1 MTQNPI
7 IAVGAAVLIIVGAVF
22 LSTAPGRQDSHA
34 EDGVRS
40 SAPLMVRGFT
50 DASAGEAVIAGV
62 GSDRLLELRVAE
74 GQSVKRGQVIAVL
87 ANYPAAD
94 IAVRS
99 AEAQLLRI
107 ERRHESLAQGIRP
120 SLKTDQSADGQN
132 GGDGQSKSKKK
143 DSAPSVGVAEQEAIV
158 RLSAEES
165 KLKQLEME
173 RSGLPAD
180 QKDLEIR
187 ISAEQLE
194 HDQAKLRVLKE
205 TLASDL
211 AQSEIDIEIQTAE
224 LERARR
230 LREQGLV
237 RSPLDGVVVQ
247 ILTRPGERIERGIA
261 QIVDMSRL
269 RVVADIDEVLVNR
282 IKLGSKVNVTFHGEK
297 TIHRGR
303 IVRIASAVKRMASV
317 GSLGT
322 GSTKIRVVPVEI
334 ALDDPSQMPHI
345 LGREAEV
352 TFLEP

>member
-1 MTQNPI
+1 
-7 IAVGAAVLIIVGAVF
+7 
-22 LSTAPGRQDSHA
+22 
-34 EDGVRS
+34 
-40 SAPLMVRGFT
+40 MVRGFT

-62 GSDRLLELRVAE
+62 GSDRLLQLRVTE
-74 GQSVKRGQVIAVL
+74 GQSVKRGEVIAVL

-99 AEAQLLRI
+99 AEAQLSRI

-120 SLKTDQSADGQN
+120 SLKTDQSADGQD

-143 DSAPSVGVAEQEAIV
+143 DSTKPSVGIAEQEAIV
-158 RLSAEES
+158 RLSTAES

-173 RSGLPAD
+173 RSGLPSD
-180 QKDLEIR
+180 QKDLEVR

-211 AQSEIDIEIQTAE
+211 AESETDVQIQTVE

-247 ILTRPGERIERGIA
+247 ILARPGERIDRGIA

-269 RVVADIDEVLVNR
+269 RVVADIDEVLVHR
-282 IKLGSKVNVTFHGEK
+282 IKPGGKVNVIFHGEK
-297 TIHRGR
+297 TIHEGR
-303 IVRIASAVKRMASV
+303 IVRIASAVKRMAST

-334 ALDDPSQMPHI
+334 ALDDSSQMPHI
-345 LGREAEV
+345 VGREAEV

>member
-7 IAVGAAVLIIVGAVF
+7 FAIGVAALIVAGAVF
-22 LSTAPGRQDSHA
+22 LSISPGRQDSHA
-34 EDGVRS
+34 EDGVHSR
-40 SAPLMVRGFT
+40 APLMARAFT
-50 DASAGEAVIAGV
+50 DASAGEVVIAGV
-62 GSDRLLELRVAE
+62 GSDRLLELKVVE
-74 GQSVKRGQVIAVL
+74 GQSVKRGDVIAVL

-99 AEAQLLRI
+99 AEAQLRQI
-107 ERRHESLAQGIRP
+107 ESRHESLAQGIRP
-120 SLKTDQSADGQN
+120 SPKADKSANGQ
-132 GGDGQSKSKKK
+132 GKSKKK
-143 DSAPSVGVAEQEAIV
+143 DAEPTVGVAEQEAIV
-158 RLSAEES
+158 RLAAAES
-165 KLKQLEME
+165 KLKQLEMA
-173 RSGLPAD
+173 RSALPDD
-180 QKDLEIR
+180 QRDLEIR
-187 ISAEQLE
+187 ISDEKLE
-194 HDQAKLRVLKE
+194 HDRAKLRVLKE

-211 AQSEIDIEIQTAE
+211 AQSETDIQIQTAE

-247 ILTRPGERIERGIA
+247 ILARPGERIGRGVA

-269 RVVADIDEVLVNR
+269 HVVADIDEVLVHR
-282 IKLGSKVNVTFHGEK
+282 IKLGGKVNVTFHGEK
-297 TIHRGR
+297 TIHPGK
-303 IVRIASAVKRMASV
+303 IVRIASTVKRMASL

-352 TFLEP
+352 TFIEP